1 MAPCYRA
8 SSLPPDTNISPSY
21 PIWGKDDNELTL
33 GLLTM
38 AGDPLG
44 RPPWLCGPFQQQ
56 RYLGMVLS
64 ALRHG
69 SVA

>member
-1 MAPCYRA
+1 MAPCFCA
-8 SSLPPDTNISPSY
+8 SALPSRTNSAPSY
-21 PIWGKDDNELTL
+21 TIWGEDDNKLTL

-44 RPPWLCGPFQQQ
+44 RPPWLCDRFQQQ

-64 ALRHG
+64 ALGHR